1 MSLRM
6 SLLVLALR
14 ALLVTLAVLA
24 VLAVLQA
31 GMLLCGVVPAGA
43 A

>member
-24 VLAVLQA
+24 VLQA